1 MYTKH
6 ATALVSTYRASGVV
20 QSTGPRIQDRMG
32 DKAYDPPPLSSK
44 GKIATLS
51 SPNSL
56 NPPKRSPVFAT
67 KSPRFTSTRT
77 YGGYDARYSHTNLRD
92 PFEGAHPHMYQGN
105 KSYYSACKWMEAHA
119 QSTCTVTTTLL
130 LAYPFLSLTTFLP
143 LLPSQ
148 TTPMR

>member
-1 MYTKH
+1 MYDGYHLNKVYD

-44 GKIATLS
+44 GKMTLS

-77 YGGYDARYSHTNLRD
+77 
-92 PFEGAHPHMYQGN
+92 
-105 KSYYSACKWMEAHA
+105 
-119 QSTCTVTTTLL
+119 
-130 LAYPFLSLTTFLP
+130 
-143 LLPSQ
+143 
-148 TTPMR
+148 